1 MTCTQ
6 LERSA
11 AAVVAA
17 KVAAV
22 AAAMEEEEEEDRAA
36 AAAAALVAEVVGD
49 RLPMLHLEGDS
60 LFFFFYSSAP
70 LVCSMLLSERFSEL
84 RCLVASELRLHYFD
98 LSFISSYSPGVT
110 HRGSSRART

>member
-36 AAAAALVAEVVGD
+36 AAAALVAGVVGD
-49 RLPMLHLEGDS
+49 RLPMLQLEGDS
-60 LFFFFYSSAP
+60 LFFFF
-70 LVCSMLLSERFSEL
+70 LLIGTTCVFN
-84 RCLVASELRLHYFD
+84 A
-98 LSFISSYSPGVT
+98 FIGT
-110 HRGSSRART
+110 IFRAQMSCGK

>member
-36 AAAAALVAEVVGD
+36 AAAAALVAGVVGD

-60 LFFFFYSSAP
+60 LFFFF
-70 LVCSMLLSERFSEL
+70 
-84 RCLVASELRLHYFD
+84 
-98 LSFISSYSPGVT
+98 T
-110 HRGSSRART
+110 HRHHLCVQCFYRNDFPSSDVLWQVSSDCIILI

>member
-36 AAAAALVAEVVGD
+36 AAAAALVAGVVGD
-49 RLPMLHLEGDS
+49 RLPMLQLEGDS
-60 LFFFFYSSAP
+60 LFFFF
-70 LVCSMLLSERFSEL
+70 LLIGTTCVFN
-84 RCLVASELRLHYFD
+84 A
-98 LSFISSYSPGVT
+98 FIGT
-110 HRGSSRART
+110 IFRAQMSCGK